1 MKEIVLCAILA
12 SFSLNLVLHTGLGM
26 KEIYRG
32 IDSSLRIPLVR
43 CALLSVVVF
52 LFWLLWTFVFTPL
65 SLDFFDTIFIFPF
78 CALTFYAI
86 DEYVPKQKLHAK
98 LFYENPHSHSF
109 SSLTPLC
116 VFSLFM
122 TLRFASSIAEA
133 LVLSLSFSAGYI
145 LAALALGSM
154 YLRVQSEPVSKKIS
168 GLPFVFISTG
178 LLALIFSITATVLL
192 RR

>member
-12 SFSLNLVLHTGLGM
+12 SFSLNLVLHIGLGM
-26 KEIYRG
+26 KEIYQD
-32 IDSSLRIPLVR
+32 IDSSLRGPLVR
-43 CALLSVVVF
+43 CVLLSVVVF

-65 SLDFFDTIFIFPF
+65 SLDFFDTVFIFPF

-86 DEYVPKQKLHAK
+86 DEYVPKQKFHEN
-98 LFYENPHSHSF
+98 LFYKKDQSHS
-109 SSLTPLC
+109 SSSMTSLC

-122 TLRFASSIAEA
+122 TLRFASSVAEA

-145 LAALALGSM
+145 LSALALGSM
-154 YLRVQSEPVSKKIS
+154 YLRVQSEPVGKKIS
-168 GLPFVFISTG
+168 GLPFIFISTG